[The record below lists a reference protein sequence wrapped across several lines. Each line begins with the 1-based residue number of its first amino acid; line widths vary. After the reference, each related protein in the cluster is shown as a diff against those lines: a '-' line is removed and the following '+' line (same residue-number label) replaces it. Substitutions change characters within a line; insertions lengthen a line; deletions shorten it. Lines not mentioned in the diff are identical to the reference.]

1 MGGLCRSQ
9 AQPAMFHSEFQLLL
23 ASEAPL
29 LPRLLAGHCLLTTAE
44 PKPGSSRSYV
54 SLYPCKQ
61 FSKPHL
67 PSYQPR
73 LLGES
78 SRLIS
83 VFSVS
88 SNFRVPA

>member
-61 FSKPHL
+61 FSKL
-67 PSYQPR
+67 Y
-73 LLGES
+73 L
-78 SRLIS
+78 SR
-83 VFSVS
+83 FST
-88 SNFRVPA
+88 RQAD